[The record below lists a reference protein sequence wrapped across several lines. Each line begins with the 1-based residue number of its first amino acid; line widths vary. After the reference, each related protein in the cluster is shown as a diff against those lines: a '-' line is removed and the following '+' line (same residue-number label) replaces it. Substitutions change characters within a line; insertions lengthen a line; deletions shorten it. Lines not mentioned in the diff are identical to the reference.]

1 MKKKTVIQKSVAM
14 AMAAVLATAT
24 LAGCG
29 NDGGDSSPQESSGAQ
44 ANAGSSE
51 NASGTSA
58 ESGVQSEEHP
68 SWIVE
73 EPITVS
79 VMLSDNSQQPKRQ
92 DAPAHEEIFKKTNIQ
107 LEFQIVPAASYEEKQ
122 SVVLG
127 TNNFPDIIYLQNGTS
142 DIVTYG
148 TSGIFEPLMQYVNE
162 ETMPNFY
169 KFWQQYPDMKKYLL
183 DGELYAFPV
192 VAREESAAGFGPVIR
207 MDLLEKHD
215 IPIPQTFD
223 ELLEALA
230 RLHELYPDTIPWTGR
245 KGTAQLLATTSYML
259 GSGMGGRTNGLYYD
273 FDEEKYIF
281 GPASENFKA
290 VLGYL
295 NKAYEMGVLDPE
307 FATTTD
313 EQMDSKLSSG
323 KSLFYLDNSGFGAN
337 YTAKL
342 NQIEGYE
349 DARFQVLPIP
359 ENSFGDRR
367 AVAYAADLPGR
378 FYAINASADNKEE
391 IIKLIDWLYSKEGS
405 DITNYGVEGVSFEYD
420 ENGEPKF
427 IEDYVT
433 QFKGA
438 EPSDYY
444 AVFADMGITKLDF
457 CFWASNTK
465 AGSEIQKITGSWT
478 DLTDEYWEIID
489 NDPAYVQPHINP
501 SLTEEEAER
510 AQDILAE
517 VNTIL
522 EPEYNK
528 YIMGTE
534 PLDNWDSVI
543 KKCEDA
549 GIREFEQIY
558 NDAEARANAQ

>member
-1 MKKKTVIQKSVAM
+1 MKKKAVTQKLAAM
-14 AMAAVLATAT
+14 VMTTVLAATT

-29 NDGGDSSPQESSGAQ
+29 NDGGERSPQESSGAQ
-44 ANAGSSE
+44 ANSGSSE
-51 NASGTSA
+51 NDSEASA
-58 ESGVQSEEHP
+58 ENGGQNDENS
-68 SWIVE
+68 SWIAD

-92 DAPAHEEIFKKTNIQ
+92 DAPAHEEIFRKTNIQ

-127 TNNFPDIIYLQNGTS
+127 TNNFPDVIYLQNGTK
-142 DIVTYG
+142 DIVQYG

-183 DGELYAFPV
+183 EGELYAFPV
-192 VAREESAAGFGPVIR
+192 VARDESAAGFGPVIR

-230 RLHELYPDTIPWTGR
+230 KLHEIYPDTIPWTGR
-245 KGTAQLLATTSYML
+245 KGTPQLLATTAYML
-259 GSGMGGRTNGLYYD
+259 GSGMGGRTDGMYYD
-273 FDEEKYIF
+273 FDEKKYIF
-281 GPASENFKA
+281 GPASENFKE

-359 ENSFGDRR
+359 ENSFGNRR

-378 FYAINASADNKEE
+378 FYAINASAENKEE
-391 IIKLIDWLYSKEGS
+391 IIKLIDWLYSREGS
-405 DITNYGVEGVSFEYD
+405 DITNYGVEGISFEYGED
-420 ENGEPKF
+420 GEPHF
-427 IEDYVT
+427 IEDYVM

-444 AVFADMGITKLDF
+444 AVFADLGITKLDF
-457 CFWASNTK
+457 CFWAGNTRM
-465 AGSEIQKITGSWT
+465 GSEIQKITGSWT
-478 DLTDEYWEIID
+478 ELTDEYWEIIN

-501 SLTEEEAER
+501 SLTEEEAETV
-510 AQDILAE
+510 QDILAE

-534 PLDNWDSVI
+534 PVDNWDSVI

-549 GIREFEQIY
+549 GVRQIEEIY
-558 NDAEARANAQ
+558 NAAEARANAQ